1 MEQFY
6 AGFVSG
12 VFQTVIGHPFDTLK
26 VWSQNYAK
34 LKPPKT
40 TLTNLF
46 KGVHYPLSQAPFLMG
61 ISFGVYSKVYQ
72 KTENTYIAGS
82 LAGVVSSLVNTPIDF
97 YKIERQQQRTTINN
111 SWLYSFRFWHV
122 VVMREAPSC
131 ALYYSTYQ
139 NMREMEVPILFS
151 GGIAGLCS
159 WTFTYPLDTI
169 KTKIQTGLTTSIRQ
183 AIEEG
188 NLWKGFSFA
197 AIRAVIV
204 NAVGFYVYEQTLC
217 LLTKQHSK

>member
-46 KGVHYPLSQAPFLMG
+46 KGVHYPLLQAPFLTG
-61 ISFGVYSKVYQ
+61 ISFGVYGKIYE
-72 KTENTYIAGS
+72 KTKNTYIAGS
-82 LAGVVSSLVNTPIDF
+82 FTGVVSSVVDTPIDF
-97 YKIERQQQRTTINN
+97 YKIESQQQKTTINN

-122 VVMREAPSC
+122 VLMRAVPSC
-131 ALYYSTYQ
+131 ALYYSTYH
-139 NMREMEVPILFS
+139 NMRELEVPILFS

-159 WTFTYPLDTI
+159 WTLTYPLDTI

-188 NLWKGFSFA
+188 NLWKGLSFA
-197 AIRAVIV
+197 AIRAVIA
-204 NAVGFYVYEQTLC
+204 NAVGFYVYEQTLR
-217 LLTKQHSK
+217 LQTDQYSK